1 MILPAHTR
9 QGRFARNKA
18 VWYNTSGL
26 VRAYRGGIIMKK
38 LFSEIPYL
46 RSERLELKKLE
57 ESDADGLNELAHS
70 KAVNRFLPTFL
81 YEQKYEDSR
90 YVIRH
95 LYDECFEKS
104 IILGIFMDGQF
115 CGLAEFY
122 GYRDNAHKISVGNR
136 LLERYWGMGI
146 STEALGMMIDY
157 LFNETDIE
165 LITAS
170 TLPGNTAS
178 ANVLKKNGFV
188 LAASGTDEDWGYEDP
203 LPTNVWF
210 RKKQPGE
217 GADRR

>member
-26 VRAYRGGIIMKK
+26 VRAYWGGIIMKK

-57 ESDADGLNELAHS
+57 EGDADGLNELAHS

-95 LYDECFEKS
+95 LYGRAVLRS
-104 IILGIFMDGQF
+104 
-115 CGLAEFY
+115 CGVL
-122 GYRDNAHKISVGNR
+122 RISR
-136 LLERYWGMGI
+136 QC
-146 STEALGMMIDY
+146 A
-157 LFNETDIE
+157 
-165 LITAS
+165 
-170 TLPGNTAS
+170 
-178 ANVLKKNGFV
+178 
-188 LAASGTDEDWGYEDP
+188 
-203 LPTNVWF
+203 
-210 RKKQPGE
+210 
-217 GADRR
+217 